1 MSWTDLLAAAE
12 AIRSA
17 ATAREP
23 GIAAMSLA
31 GIGWA
36 TVERER
42 ASRELDELLGPA
54 AGDRHGDAWLPA
66 TRDDLLG
73 AGAWTRALSR
83 RPRTTLVV
91 LEPDTEG
98 RLAASL
104 ARHGEG
110 VAAVYLRS
118 RAGDDRGAAARAGPL
133 GSGRLVAGGQPWGP
147 HVIVL
152 GGTSR

>member
-12 AIRSA
+12 AVRSA

-23 GIAAMSLA
+23 GIAALTLA

-42 ASRELDELLGPA
+42 ATRELDDLLGPA
-54 AGDRHGDAWLPA
+54 AARGHGEMWLPA
-66 TRDDLLG
+66 TRDELLG
-73 AGAWTRALSR
+73 AGAWTRFLAAD
-83 RPRTTLVV
+83 PATTLVV

-118 RAGDDRGAAARAGPL
+118 RASHDRGAVARAGPL

-147 HVIVL
+147 HAIVL
-152 GGTSR
+152 SGTSR